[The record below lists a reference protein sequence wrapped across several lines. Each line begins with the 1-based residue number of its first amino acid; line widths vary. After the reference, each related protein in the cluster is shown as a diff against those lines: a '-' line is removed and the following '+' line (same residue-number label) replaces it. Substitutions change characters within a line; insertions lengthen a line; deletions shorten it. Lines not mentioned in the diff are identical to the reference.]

1 LIIKSKYENEREFK
15 GKLQEGKTRA
25 ATATKIIDE
34 IRVLIHV

>member
-25 ATATKIIDE
+25 ATKIIDE